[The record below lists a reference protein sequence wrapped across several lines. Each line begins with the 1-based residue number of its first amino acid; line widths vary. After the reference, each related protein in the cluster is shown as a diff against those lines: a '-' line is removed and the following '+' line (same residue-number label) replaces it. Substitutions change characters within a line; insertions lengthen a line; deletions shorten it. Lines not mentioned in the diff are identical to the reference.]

1 MVDDEEI
8 SEEIRSAIH
17 AGTGAAK
24 AVEQVYQRYAD
35 LLAALDDDFM
45 VQRAHDLLDVQQRLL
60 RILLGALE
68 QNLSR
73 LDGPVIVICDDLMPS
88 DTATMDRANVLGI
101 VAQKGGYTSPVS
113 DTHHRA
119 HETGA

>member
-1 MVDDEEI
+1 M
-8 SEEIRSAIH
+8 H
-17 AGTGAAK
+17 
-24 AVEQVYQRYAD
+24 

-88 DTATMDRANVLGI
+88 DTATMDRANVL
-101 VAQKGGYTSPVS
+101 
-113 DTHHRA
+113 
-119 HETGA
+119 